1 MSVGFEWDSRL
12 EQHRADPFFIKQL
25 VFKKQ
30 NTLMQLR
37 RRQGIPVTVVP
48 TYELC

>member
-1 MSVGFEWDSRL
+1 MSVGLEWDLRL
-12 EQHRADPFFIKQL
+12 EQHRADPFFIRHL

-30 NTLMQLR
+30 NAVMPPK

-48 TYELC
+48 TY